1 MCADF
6 QFEIRSLVHFS
17 HPRNLRNPRFLL
29 FVTCFLSAMRFD
41 VLTLFPEM
49 FSGYLGQS
57 LLKLAIE
64 SELVQVNLH
73 NIRDWAQGKHKVVD
87 DRPYGGGPGMLL
99 KVEPVVECVEAVRKL
114 APPGHL
120 IMLTPTGRKLTQ
132 AVVEELAGH
141 QRLLL
146 LCGRY
151 EGFDDRVRQIL
162 KPDEISIGD
171 YILGGGEVPAM
182 VLIDTVIRLVPGVL
196 GDEDSAR
203 CDSFSVQSQHNEANS
218 GLPNSGGERLLEGGH
233 FTRPREYRGLTVPE
247 VLISG
252 DHAAIARWRA
262 EQALQLTNQ
271 RRQDLLT
278 GQAVPAPE
286 KSPKAE
292 NLQS

>member
-1 MCADF
+1 
-6 QFEIRSLVHFS
+6 
-17 HPRNLRNPRFLL
+17 
-29 FVTCFLSAMRFD
+29 MRFD
-41 VLTLFPEM
+41 VLTLFPEI
-49 FSGYLGQS
+49 FSGYLSQS

-64 SELVQVNLH
+64 RGLVQVNLH

-99 KVEPVVECVEAVRKL
+99 KVEPVVESVEAVQKMPPNGS
-114 APPGHL
+114 ASAGNAAEPGHL

-132 AVVEELAGH
+132 AVVEELADH

-162 KPDEISIGD
+162 QPDEISIGD

-203 CDSFSVQSQHNEANS
+203 CDSFSVQSPSVQATS
-218 GLPNSGGERLLEGGH
+218 AGGLLRSTSATPGVTEGSTPGNLRLLEGGH

-252 DHAAIARWRA
+252 DHEAIARWRA
-262 EQALQLTNQ
+262 EQALQITG
-271 RRQDLLT
+271 RRRRDLLDGT
-278 GQAVPAPE
+278 PHSAPE
-286 KSPKAE
+286 KLRESKNSP
-292 NLQS
+292 S